1 MKNLIRFQGAVAQ
14 LARAPALQ
22 AGCRGFEPLRLHQW
36 QTCRSDVSRCSV
48 VGGKRAAPMY
58 RGAPLSAANVP
69 LRDVAVLRCRTL
81 IEISGSNGLSNQ
93 VRADFWQTSSNLAGT
108 STAKPHGMPEAANVP
123 LRCVAVLRCR
133 TLIERSSV
141 TGRAVR
147 YESVFDRH
155 HPISQAR
162 VRRSRTECRRRQ
174 TCRSDVSRC
183 SVVAP

>member
-1 MKNLIRFQGAVAQ
+1 MVMAKLRRLNRRMWMPVTASKETSHYSKFNPRKKGCGEVLRGLMKNLIRFQGAVAQ

-22 AGCRGFEPLRLHQW
+22 AGCRGFEPLRLHQA
-36 QTCRSDVSRCSV
+36 TNVS
-48 VGGKRAAPMY
+48 
-58 RGAPLSAANVP
+58 
-69 LRDVAVLRCRTL
+69 LRC
-81 IEISGSNGLSNQ
+81 I
-93 VRADFWQTSSNLAGT
+93 
-108 STAKPHGMPEAANVP
+108 
-123 LRCVAVLRCR
+123 AVLRCR

-147 YESVFDRH
+147 YESVVDRH

>member
-1 MKNLIRFQGAVAQ
+1 
-14 LARAPALQ
+14 
-22 AGCRGFEPLRLHQW
+22 
-36 QTCRSDVSRCSV
+36 
-48 VGGKRAAPMY
+48 MY

-162 VRRSRTECRRRQ
+162 VRRSRTECRRAGSPKSSDPAKRGPEARGRRVSNFSGNWQPRQ
-174 TCRSDVSRC
+174 DSNLD
-183 SVVAP
+183 